1 MGNHVFKLWCE
12 WDIGL
17 GDVVY
22 QSEDTAWEEARQALK
37 EGGVGET
44 LEELRDEGLIGV
56 SVLEVR

>member
-1 MGNHVFKLWCE
+1 MKHVLKLWCE

-37 EGGVGET
+37 DCGVDEP
-44 LEELRDEGLIGV
+44 LEELRDEGLIGIDT
-56 SVLEVR
+56 LEVR